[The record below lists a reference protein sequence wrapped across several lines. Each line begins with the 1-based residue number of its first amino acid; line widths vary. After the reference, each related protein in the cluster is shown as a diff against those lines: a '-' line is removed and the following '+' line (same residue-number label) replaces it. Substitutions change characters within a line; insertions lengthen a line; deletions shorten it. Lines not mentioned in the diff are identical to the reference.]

1 MSHNHAI
8 DDQLVEM
15 EAELEELKARFQE
28 ELAEEITMH
37 TKKCGDLER
46 RQINALKKEIF
57 RIRKFIEK
65 LPVCRCKF
73 KPVVCNTCGKI
84 LRNRHTYNQH
94 IRNTHRMSEMSFDG
108 QTPNLEY
115 QYQNYQGSGNG
126 NSWGPPLQFHN
137 YTSVAN
143 TSVSE

>member
-28 ELAEEITMH
+28 ELAEAITMH

-65 LPVCRCKF
+65 LPVCHCKL

-94 IRNTHRMSEMSFDG
+94 IRNTHRTSEMSFDG

-126 NSWGPPLQFHN
+126 NSWGPPLQFYI
-137 YTSVAN
+137 YTPAAN